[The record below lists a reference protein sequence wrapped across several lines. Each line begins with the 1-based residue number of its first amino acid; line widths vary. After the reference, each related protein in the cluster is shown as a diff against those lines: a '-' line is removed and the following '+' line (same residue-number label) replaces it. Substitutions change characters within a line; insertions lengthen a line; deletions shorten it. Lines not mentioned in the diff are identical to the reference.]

1 MTNHTYAAGLFDGEG
16 TVTMTR
22 YKKNERRTPVASLS
36 STTYEL
42 VDFMR
47 QQYGGQVITLTKRQN
62 HHKQAWHWQ
71 VSRDGALAFLEHV
84 RAYLR
89 EPDKKRRADML
100 VERYK
105 TVTARNGKYTTEL
118 ATARELFEE
127 EFFNLQEDSQ
137 GTSSILRLDQ
147 SNAST
152 FASLC
157 IGK

>member
-1 MTNHTYAAGLFDGEG
+1 MKDHTHIYAAGLFDGEG

-22 YKKNERRTPVASLS
+22 QKPNERRTPVASLS

-47 QQYGGQVITLTKRQN
+47 ATYGGQVIRLSSRKE

-71 VSRDGALAFLEHV
+71 ATRDRALAVLTHI
-84 RAYLR
+84 RPYLR

-105 TVTARNGKYTTEL
+105 SVTARNGKYSPEL
-118 ATARELFEE
+118 DATRRAFES
-127 EFFNLQEDSQ
+127 EFFS
-137 GTSSILRLDQ
+137 
-147 SNAST
+147 
-152 FASLC
+152 
-157 IGK
+157 